1 MFELLG
7 YPQEERGLAH
17 LECLLSVDKSIADFS
32 SGEGA
37 HAAYSEITQLPFR
50 TVSETLSEKNWGEF
64 QDLNSFD
71 FAQAKNIVGGSERVM
86 RSQFSE
92 KVFIQCRL
100 YDLLNPSTLNTGIG
114 SRNPEGRGLGMGLS
128 LIGWIPDSEEEY
140 YVNQEVGR
148 RFVG

>member
-1 MFELLG
+1 MARRRRQRVG
-7 YPQEERGLAH
+7 GPRIARRRVAIGVERRTRRG
-17 LECLLSVDKSIADFS
+17 VK
-32 SGEGA
+32 GA
-37 HAAYSEITQLPFR
+37 VPIRHDWR
-50 TVSETLSEKNWGEF
+50 DF
-64 QDLNSFD
+64 QDLSSFD

-86 RSQFSE
+86 RSQFAE

-100 YDLLNPSTLNTGIG
+100 YDLLNPSILNTGIG
-114 SRNPEGRGLGMGLS
+114 SRNPAGRGLGMGLS